1 MGFQAIKIE
10 VLTLLRQED
19 LAGAVARLRQ
29 LPKSPTIKALFS
41 GICHNDERLHWH
53 AVTAMGRVVADLADE
68 EMEAARIVMR
78 RFMWSLN
85 DESGGI
91 GWGVPEA
98 MAECIAMHEGLAAEY
113 GHMPVA
119 YMREDGYYLE
129 YEVLQRGLMWG
140 LGRIAEVRPELLL
153 AKQVLTYLPPY
164 LDSTDPAVRG
174 LAALALG
181 RLQAKDFAP
190 RLATLATSQEP
201 VRYYSNGLLTTISEG
216 ELASRGLDQLHHPAP
231 GAA

>member
-1 MGFQAIKIE
+1 MGFQAIKNE

-19 LAGAVARLRQ
+19 VADALARIRR
-29 LPKSPTIKALFS
+29 LPKSPTIKALYS
-41 GICHNDERLHWH
+41 GICHNDELLRWH
-53 AVTAMGRVVADLADE
+53 AVTAMGRVVADLADT

-98 MAECIAMHEGLAAEY
+98 MAECIAMHDGLAAEY

-119 YMREDGYYLE
+119 YMREDGFFLE
-129 YEVLQRGLMWG
+129 YAPLQRGLMWG
-140 LGRIAEVRPELLL
+140 LGRIAEVRPKLLL

-181 RLQAKDFAP
+181 RLHAGPARP
-190 RLATLATSQEP
+190 RIERSRESRESLHFY
-201 VRYYSNGLLTTISEG
+201 RDGRLTMVTEG
-216 ELASRGLDQLHHPAP
+216 ELAALALGHLHDRGP
-231 GAA
+231 GAV

>member
-1 MGFQAIKIE
+1 MGFQAIKNR
-10 VLTLLRQED
+10 VLALLRQED
-19 LAGAVARLRQ
+19 VADALTQIRH
-29 LPKSPTIKALFS
+29 LPKSPTIKALYS
-41 GICHNDERLHWH
+41 AICHNDELVHWH
-53 AVTAMGRVVADLADE
+53 AVTVMGRVVADLADT

-98 MAECIAMHEGLAAEY
+98 MAECIAVHDGLAAEY

-119 YMREDGYYLE
+119 YMREDGYFLE
-129 YEVLQRGLMWG
+129 YAPLQRGLMWG
-140 LGRIAEVRPELLL
+140 LGRIAEVRPNLLL
-153 AKQVLTYLPPY
+153 AREVLTYLPPY
-164 LDSTDPAVRG
+164 LDSEDPAVRG

-181 RLQAKDFAP
+181 RLHAESTQPRLEQLRESREPVRFYQDG
-190 RLATLATSQEP
+190 RLATIT
-201 VRYYSNGLLTTISEG
+201 EG
-216 ELASRGLDQLHHPAP
+216 ELAALALAHLRDGVP

>member
-1 MGFQAIKIE
+1 MGFQAIKNR

-19 LAGAVARLRQ
+19 VADALTQIRR
-29 LPKSPTIKALFS
+29 LPKSPTIKALYS
-41 GICHNDERLHWH
+41 AICHNDELLHWH
-53 AVTAMGRVVADLADE
+53 AVTVMGRVVADLADT

-98 MAECIAMHEGLAAEY
+98 MAECIAMHDGLAAEY

-119 YMREDGYYLE
+119 CLREDGYFLE
-129 YEVLQRGLMWG
+129 YEPLQRGLMWG
-140 LGRIAEVRPELLL
+140 LGRIAEVRPKLLL

-164 LDSTDPAVRG
+164 LDSEDPAVRG

-181 RLQAKDFAP
+181 RLNAQETAP
-190 RLATLATSQEP
+190 RLTTLTTSQEP
-201 VRYYSNGLLTTISEG
+201 VRYYTNGRLTAITEG
-216 ELASRGLDQLHHPAP
+216 KLAALALEHLRGRLP

>member
-1 MGFQAIKIE
+1 MGFQTVKNE
-10 VLTLLRQED
+10 VLTLLRRGD
-19 LAGAVARLRQ
+19 LAAALVRIGQ
-29 LPKSPTIKALFS
+29 LPTSPTIKALYS
-41 GICHNDERLHWH
+41 GICHADELLHWH
-53 AVTAMGRVVADLADE
+53 AVTAMGQVVAGLAE
-68 EMEAARIVMR
+68 REMEAARIVMR

-98 MAECIAMHEGLAAEY
+98 MAECIAMHDGLAAEY

-129 YEVLQRGLMWG
+129 YEPLQRGLMWG
-140 LGRIAEVRPELLL
+140 LGRIAEVRPQLLL

-164 LDSTDPAVRG
+164 LDSPDPAVRG

-181 RLQAKDFAP
+181 RLHAEKLAP
-190 RLATLATSQEP
+190 RITELTASQAA
-201 VRYYSNGLLTTISEG
+201 VRYYTNGTLTTLSEG
-216 ELASRGLDQLHHPAP
+216 ELATLALTHLRPGLS
-231 GAA
+231 GAV